1 MTARGRGTSSNT
13 STPSL
18 SRYRF
23 PAEWEPHA
31 ATWLAWPHYHEDWPG
46 KFQPIPWVYA
56 EIVRHLSQ
64 VEAVHILVN
73 NTDAENRAIGHLRRA
88 GANLARLH
96 FHQWQTDRV
105 WLRDSGPIFVKNPA
119 GDLAV

>member
-1 MTARGRGTSSNT
+1 MSAKTSPAQSGW
-13 STPSL
+13 
-18 SRYRF
+18 F
-23 PAEWEPHA
+23 MPAEWAPHA
-31 ATWLAWPHYHEDWPG
+31 ATWIAWPHNAEDWPG

-88 GANLARLH
+88 GANLARPH
-96 FHQWQTDRV
+96 FHQCQTDRV
-105 WLRDSGPIFVKNPA
+105 RLRQPGPIR
-119 GDLAV
+119 